1 LLHIEVRGWLVEH
14 VDICIL
20 DTDKCNGK
28 ALKFSARQQSN
39 LSIRDRIELQDV
51 HDMLHVVHDLFICSS
66 LDERLDILDGT
77 FDGLGDLID
86 ILRFDYRLQIVLEDL
101 SEVVLQFRSTPVF
114 ENLFPVWG
122 IVIPAQVWLEL
133 STEDLERCTLADA
146 VRSHQAKHL
155 SRSWR
160 GQSVELEA
168 VGRVSV
174 SDLGLQVGG
183 QVDDVDGTE
192 RAFLW
197 ADTTTDAKTLR
208 DEGDLGFGRDLDA
221 EFSRAYNGAAS
232 FALLSTFLG
241 LALCRTLV
249 CVLDDL
255 KRWRWEKVMVQF
267 GWNWRW
273 QRAEEDHSVLV
284 AINIP
289 SDGWCLDWAA
299 TRGGSSD

>member
-1 LLHIEVRGWLVEH
+1 
-14 VDICIL
+14 
-20 DTDKCNGK
+20 
-28 ALKFSARQQSN
+28 
-39 LSIRDRIELQDV
+39 
-51 HDMLHVVHDLFICSS
+51 MLHVIHDLFVCSS

-77 FDGLGDLID
+77 LDGLGDLVD
-86 ILRFDYRLQIVLEDL
+86 ILRFDYGLQVIFKDL

-146 VRSHQAKHL
+146 VSSNQSKYL

-174 SDLGLQVGG
+174 SDLGLKVGG
-183 QVDDVDGTE
+183 QVDDMDCTE

-197 ADTTTDAKTLR
+197 ADATTDAKTLR

-221 EFSRAYNGAAS
+221 EFSRAYNRAAS
-232 FALLSTFLG
+232 FAFLPTFLG
-241 LALCRTLV
+241 LALCPLSGHVPDDANRENSLTLSLLTMAMRV
-249 CVLDDL
+249 SLSDMLAVVTV
-255 KRWRWEKVMVQF
+255 VMVVMVVNGLLVGLDVGF
-267 GWNWRW
+267 W
-273 QRAEEDHSVLV
+273 RAELKANTWS
-284 AINIP
+284 
-289 SDGWCLDWAA
+289 
-299 TRGGSSD
+299 